1 MKKNMMLLLAL
12 FVMAFVYTSCEEE
25 ENQKVNDPYMR
36 IEGKWNL
43 EKYSQRGDPM
53 IELEGSYWE
62 FFYNDSSEAP
72 YQGIDSLTSYYGS
85 SGTFEY
91 QITEAED
98 TLHVIDSN
106 QAGGYFNGQWVILKF
121 DENALELIRK
131 YDDEWGDTL
140 NFSRQ

>member
-1 MKKNMMLLLAL
+1 MKKNLMLLLAL

-62 FFYNDSSEAP
+62 FFYNDSSDAP

-91 QITEAED
+91 RIAEAED

-106 QAGGYFNGQWVILKF
+106 QAGGYFHGQWLIQKF
-121 DENALELIRK
+121 DENALELTRS